1 MNLQKTLCD
10 ALDQV
15 TSPVTFFF
23 RDDDAGWANDHLFAL
38 LDRFAAYDMPIDL
51 AVIPCAIDSPL
62 AAGLQSRIDRNPRL
76 LGLHQ
81 HGYAH
86 VNHEPAGRKCEFGPS
101 RTAAAQWADIATGQ
115 SVLQNQFGAALD
127 AIFTPP
133 WNRVSQHTIDCL
145 IPLGFAALSRD
156 AGTMPLNTRG
166 LSEINV
172 ALDWQKKRST
182 DGSTDVLGKALAS
195 CIADSAAS
203 GQPIGI
209 MLHHAVMDD
218 ADRENVSVLLRT
230 LSHHQNAQAALMRN
244 LVPAD
249 GAHSRNRSGRA
260 LRGTSIDTER
270 IAGRSVFTS
279 VFTF

>member
-1 MNLQKTLCD
+1 
-10 ALDQV
+10 
-15 TSPVTFFF
+15 
-23 RDDDAGWANDHLFAL
+23 
-38 LDRFAAYDMPIDL
+38 
-51 AVIPCAIDSPL
+51 
-62 AAGLQSRIDRNPRL
+62 
-76 LGLHQ
+76 
-81 HGYAH
+81 
-86 VNHEPAGRKCEFGPS
+86 
-101 RTAAAQWADIATGQ
+101 
-115 SVLQNQFGAALD
+115 VLQNQFGAALD

-156 AGTMPLNTRG
+156 AGTMPLDTRG

-182 DGSTDVLGKALAS
+182 DGSTDVLGKALVS

-249 GAHSRNRSGRA
+249 GAHSRNRSGRI
-260 LRGTSIDTER
+260 LRGNSIDTER
-270 IAGRSVFTS
+270 ITGRSVVTS